1 MIFISTFF
9 ITVKHKEVDN
19 CYYIEGESVS
29 QNDIARVDLEIIKE
43 LEELYLEDYSEEE
56 EIYND

>member
-9 ITVKHKEVDN
+9 ITVKHKDKEVDN

-29 QNDIARVDLEIIKE
+29 KKDIAKVDLEIIRE
-43 LEELYLEDYSEEE
+43 LEELYSDDEEE
-56 EIYND
+56 DLN

>member
-9 ITVKHKEVDN
+9 ITVKHTEVDN
-19 CYYIEGESVS
+19 CYYIEGEL

-56 EIYND
+56 GHLQ

>member
-9 ITVKHKEVDN
+9 ITVKHKEEEVDN

-29 QNDIARVDLEIIKE
+29 QKDIAKVDLEIIKE
-43 LEELYLEDYSEEE
+43 LEELYEDYEIEEE
-56 EIYND
+56 FI